1 MSDPTSVQS
10 PAPASPAPEGSPT
23 GPVGGEL
30 AAGPR
35 RVDLY
40 DGLRGF
46 AIVLVVLSHGWQLWP
61 VHWIDTHGWV
71 RPFFRNGNS
80 GVTVFL
86 VAAGFLMFRSLTA
99 RRPLSEMRPD
109 TAFVRRVARV
119 GPSLWLF
126 LLITVAVT
134 ALDSTTDVW
143 HADTGSS
150 VFHVLTYTWNW
161 YVQGNLVTSRPD
173 FGHLWY
179 LSVDMQAFVI
189 MAAFCYL
196 LRRRH
201 VGLLAAFSAFYLVLV
216 FWRFHV
222 EHTEYVFQVLVR
234 TTVRM
239 DPFVLGVIAAAAL
252 PDLARL
258 PVTRRALSW
267 TAACSMVALVP
278 ILYWCDE
285 DAAYLRWGGTVLEWD
300 VAVFFVAVALG
311 GSSAFVS
318 HVAGNG
324 VAAWLGRHSLL
335 LYIWHYEVFTF
346 VARHTTGD
354 GWSWEGR
361 TVVAMTATVAVCV
374 ATDRLLER
382 RVTAWLRRPG
392 WRDLDD
398 GVPRWLMLRWRPLA
412 AQLMSRDDPDTES
425 DPSHRRGQG

>member
-1 MSDPTSVQS
+1 MSE
-10 PAPASPAPEGSPT
+10 PASVESPSPPSPEGSRPQGSKGAT
-23 GPVGGEL
+23 GAPP
-30 AAGPR
+30 AGAR

-61 VHWIDTHGWV
+61 VDWIDTHGWV

-80 GVTVFL
+80 GVSVFL

-99 RRPLSEMRPD
+99 RRPLTSMRPD

-126 LLITVAVT
+126 LLVAVAVT
-134 ALDSTTDVW
+134 SLDGSTAVW

-161 YVQGNLVTSRPD
+161 YVEGNLITSRPD

-189 MAAFCYL
+189 MAAFCYM
-196 LRRRH
+196 LRRHRI
-201 VGLLAAFSAFYLVLV
+201 GLVAALGAFYLLLLW
-216 FWRFHV
+216 WRFHV
-222 EHTEYVFQVLVR
+222 AYTENIFQVLVR

-239 DPFVLGVIAAAAL
+239 DPFVLGVIAAAVL
-252 PDLARL
+252 PELARL
-258 PVTRRALSW
+258 PVSRRALSW
-267 TAACSMVALVP
+267 LSAGSLVVLVP

-285 DAAYLRWGGTVLEWD
+285 DMAYLRWGGTVLEWD
-300 VAVFFVAVALG
+300 LVVFFVAVALG
-311 GSSAFVS
+311 GSNALVGR
-318 HVAGNG
+318 VTGNG
-324 VAAWLGRHSLL
+324 VATWLGRNSLL

-346 VARHTTGD
+346 VARHTNASD
-354 GWSWEGR
+354 WSWEGR
-361 TVVAMTATVAVCV
+361 TVVGLGATVAVCV
-374 ATDRLLER
+374 AADRLLER

-392 WRDLDD
+392 WRTLDD
-398 GVPRWLMLRWRPLA
+398 GVPHWLLLQSRPVA
-412 AQLMSRDDPDTES
+412 AQLLSRVDSEPD
-425 DPSHRRGQG
+425 HRDR